1 MNRNMVAQLLRLQFP
16 MKHSDRTRVL
26 GRCVLIVDDE
36 EDTRELLGG
45 MLARAGA
52 NVIEAASVEEALECF
67 RIVTVDLV
75 VSDIRMPGRDGYS
88 FIREL
93 RQRAEVGSTV
103 PALALTAC
111 VEASDREKALEAG
124 FDMHAGKPI
133 GAMAILE
140 LAVELMSK
148 HPRSRRLQVAA
159 NSNGQSATDSDDDKN
174 SA

>member
-1 MNRNMVAQLLRLQFP
+1 MRLHLP

-36 EDTRELLGG
+36 EDTRELLGS

-52 NVIEAASVEEALECF
+52 NVIEAASVDEALECF

-93 RQRAEVGSTV
+93 RQRPEVGATG

-111 VEASDREKALEAG
+111 LEATDRAKALAAG
-124 FDMHAGKPI
+124 FDMYAGKPM
-133 GAMAILE
+133 GAMALLE
-140 LAVELMSK
+140 LAIELMNS

-159 NSNGQSATDSDDDKN
+159 ANGNGSLPPDTSSGTKKRE
-174 SA
+174 

>member
-1 MNRNMVAQLLRLQFP
+1 

-36 EDTRELLGG
+36 EDTRELLGS
-45 MLARAGA
+45 MLERAGA
-52 NVIEAASVEEALECF
+52 NVIEASSVDEALECF

-93 RQRAEVGSTV
+93 RQREEVGATV

-111 VEASDREKALEAG
+111 VEASDRAQALEAG
-124 FDMHAGKPI
+124 FDMHAAKP
-133 GAMAILE
+133 MTSMELLE
-140 LAVELMSK
+140 LAVELMSSN
-148 HPRSRRLQVAA
+148 PRSRRKQLAAKAA
-159 NSNGQSATDSDDDKN
+159 NGNN
-174 SA
+174 R